1 MWIYI
6 SFSRESRYILNAKLT
21 HFTQELCFGCERKRN
36 KDGSKEFSL
45 SNKVNV
51 ITKNENTG
59 GGPDFVELWMEI
71 KSSVVEY

>member
-6 SFSRESRYILNAKLT
+6 SFSRDSRYILNAKLT
-21 HFTQELCFGCERKRN
+21 HFTQELCFGYERKRN

-45 SNKVNV
+45 NNKVNG
-51 ITKNENTG
+51 ITKKENTRE
-59 GGPDFVELWMEI
+59 GPDFVELWMEI